1 MYIYIYCV
9 KNKTKLPHKICF
21 NIFLHPGRREYH
33 IIYVYNMII
42 VQVRYITIE
51 TKEVARI
58 GYNRFLFPL
67 HMYIYTHVKA
77 LCTRSKVPIRSR
89 AAPGKDKGPIRSR
102 AAPGK
107 DKIPCNLLRIS

>member
-1 MYIYIYCV
+1 MFLNDKIDRQCNSLCSVGLIFLFYIFTSTCIYILC
-9 KNKTKLPHKICF
+9 KKQNKLPHKICY

-58 GYNRFLFPL
+58 GYYRFLFP
-67 HMYIYTHVKA
+67 HSYVH
-77 LCTRSKVPIRSR
+77 
-89 AAPGKDKGPIRSR
+89 
-102 AAPGK
+102 
-107 DKIPCNLLRIS
+107 